1 MGWMGVR
8 GPWSLLPPDGKLPT
22 EVLER
27 EREQVERS
35 VGDI

>member
-8 GPWSLLPPDGKLPT
+8 GPWSLLPADGKLPT

-27 EREQVERS
+27 EREMTGRKVS
-35 VGDI
+35 V